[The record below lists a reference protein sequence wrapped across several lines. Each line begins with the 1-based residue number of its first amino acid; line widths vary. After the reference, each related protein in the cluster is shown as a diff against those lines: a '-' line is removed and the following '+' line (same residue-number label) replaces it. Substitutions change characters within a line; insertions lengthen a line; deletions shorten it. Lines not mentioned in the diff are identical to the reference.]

1 MSKILTQIQDNLLE
15 FGFSSNEVEIIVA
28 LTKYGAM
35 TILEISKNT
44 TLARTSV
51 YNYIESLSRKG
62 IITMVIDNYTKKYQV
77 VDPDQIENLLMN
89 KRKQSIQKTSQ
100 LLLQIQNTKDQSNE
114 ITITKGLENIKKI
127 YSELLNSKDRSS
139 YLVKGGNY
147 YEWINM
153 DLEFFGQFEIQ
164 RGVLFKNIRLLL
176 NPSKK
181 LDKTNKIEHA
191 ENMKIKILPIQN
203 QIDTTMVL
211 VDKKV
216 IIWEMQPP
224 YQCIIIKNDF
234 LFAMEKQEF
243 EILWGLL

>member
-62 IITMVIDNYTKKYQV
+62 IITMVIDNYTKKYLV
-77 VDPDQIENLLMN
+77 IEPDQIENLLMN
-89 KRKQSIQKTSQ
+89 KRQQSIQKTSQ
-100 LLLQIQNTKDQSNE
+100 LLRQIQNTKDQSNE
-114 ITITKGLENIKKI
+114 ITITKGLDNLKKVYEKI
-127 YSELLNSKDRSS
+127 LLSKNKSE
-139 YLVKGGNY
+139 YMVKGGDYQSWVNL
-147 YEWINM
+147 
-153 DLEFFGQFEIQ
+153 DKEFFGNFMIR
-164 RGVLFKNIRLLL
+164 RGVEFSSIRCLF
-176 NPSKK
+176 NPTQSILKSSLK
-181 LDKTNKIEHA
+181 PNSNNTIIKVLPTKTTIA
-191 ENMKIKILPIQN
+191 TNMI
-203 QIDTTMVL
+203 L
-211 VDKKV
+211 VDNT
-216 IIWEMQPP
+216 IIVHELEPP